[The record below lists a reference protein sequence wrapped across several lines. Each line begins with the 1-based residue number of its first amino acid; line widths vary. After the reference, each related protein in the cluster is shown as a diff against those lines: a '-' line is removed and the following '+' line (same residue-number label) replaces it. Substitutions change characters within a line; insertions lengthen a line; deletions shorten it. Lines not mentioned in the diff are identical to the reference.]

1 MKIGILQLNTI
12 VGDFKGNLEK
22 TIVEYKK
29 ACEQGAELVV
39 GNELGLW
46 GYYPHDILQDVRMR
60 RLQGEALLELCSHIG
75 DIGLVIGAT
84 TEHEQ
89 GGKPYNSSVLI
100 HNGEIVHRQH
110 KTLLPDYLVFREAR
124 HFKPADRKVKVFN
137 YKGKSLAMVVCEDI
151 WFDDEP
157 GLYEIDPLESIK
169 WKGVDIL
176 TVINASPYYDD
187 KQVHREK
194 LLHHV
199 QQKYGIQNI
208 VYANH
213 VGGHDELVF
222 DGGGTILC
230 EDEKFRG
237 FSKLFEEGC
246 CVVDTKSS
254 NVDSYVHSIDS
265 VYRSLVVATRDYVNK
280 NGFLK
285 GVVIGLSGGIDSAL
299 TLAIAYDALG
309 NERVQAVM
317 MPYKYTRDISLID
330 AKEQAELLG
339 VEYSVRPINKVYEA
353 LVSVLAPEIGDDAP
367 SITEEN
373 LQARARGTIL
383 MGISNKQGSIVLS
396 TGNKSEM
403 AVGYSTL
410 YGDMAGGFNP
420 LKDVYKTLVYELA
433 RYRNTI
439 GRAIPK
445 RVINREPSAELAP
458 NQLDTNSLPS
468 YDELDFILEQY
479 IDLGMTRDEVIG
491 EKEVVSKVLRMVE
504 NAEHKRKQSAPGPR
518 ITKRALSGA
527 GGRVYPIT
535 KKL

>member
-1 MKIGILQLNTI
+1 MKIGILQMNTI

-22 TIVEYKK
+22 IIVEYKK
-29 ACEQGAELVV
+29 ACGDGAELVV
-39 GNELGLW
+39 GNELQLW
-46 GYYPHDILQDVRMR
+46 GYYPHDILQDIRMR
-60 RLQGEALLELCSHIG
+60 RLQDVMLLELCSHVG
-75 DIGLVIGAT
+75 DIGLVIGTT
-84 TEHEQ
+84 TEHEN

-100 HNGEIVHRQH
+100 HNGEVIHRQH
-110 KTLLPDYLVFREAR
+110 KTLLPDYLVFRESR
-124 HFKPADRKVKVFN
+124 HFRSADGEVKIIN
-137 YKGKSLAMVVCEDI
+137 YKGKSLAMVICEDI
-151 WFDDEP
+151 WFDDKP

-169 WKGVDIL
+169 WKGIDIL
-176 TVINASPYYDD
+176 TVINASPYYDN
-187 KQVHREK
+187 KQVYREK

-199 QQKYGIQNI
+199 QQKCGIQNI

-230 EDEKFRG
+230 DDEKFRG
-237 FSKLFEEGC
+237 FSQLFEEGY

-254 NVDSYVHSIDS
+254 KVDKYVHSLDS

-285 GVVIGLSGGIDSAL
+285 GIVIGLSGGIDSAL
-299 TLAIAYDALG
+299 TLAIACDALG
-309 NERVQAVM
+309 KDRVQAVM
-317 MPYKYTRDISLID
+317 MPYKYTRDISLIL

-339 VEYSVRPINKVYEA
+339 VEYSVRPINKVYDA
-353 LVSVLAPEIGDDAP
+353 LVSVLLPEIGDDAP
-367 SITEEN
+367 SVTEEN

-383 MGISNKQGSIVLS
+383 MGISNKLGSIVLS

-433 RYRNTI
+433 RYRNTV
-439 GRAIPK
+439 RYAIPK
-445 RVINREPSAELAP
+445 RVIDREPSAELAP
-458 NQLDTNSLPS
+458 DQVDTNSLPPYS
-468 YDELDFILEQY
+468 ELDFILEQY
-479 IDLGMTRDEVIG
+479 IDLGMTQDEIIG
-491 EKEVVSKVLRMVE
+491 EKEVISKVVRMVE

-518 ITKRALSGA
+518 ITKKALSGE

-535 KKL
+535 KKI